1 MTRADPGISFRSM
14 TLEAAWALLA
24 APLAVPPPAAGTGAD
39 VREDNARDVIEAMGD
54 AVGLRA
60 RRVILDT
67 RWWKHAGAPLLAR
80 LAERRRRPREEGDAD
95 AARGWVALVPHPYDG
110 YRMRALDPA
119 TQAVIEWRVD
129 GALAARLAPH
139 AYTFHRRFPD
149 RPLMPRDL
157 LAFALV
163 HGRRDLALLVGCGLA
178 IALAG
183 LFSPMATGWLIDR
196 AIPSGRGDRVLAL
209 LAGVAL
215 AGVAL
220 VALDVLR
227 ALAVT
232 RFEARLGVALQAALV
247 DRVLGA
253 PARFL
258 RGFSSGDLALR
269 IGAVNTLQRT
279 LLGTS
284 LGAIVTLLFV
294 AANVVLMLHYSAP
307 LSAAA
312 FAVALLVAAVSAL
325 VGLLRLRL
333 GPRIEALDGAVAA
346 FTFELFAGIPK
357 LRAAGAGNRAFER
370 WYGKYDA
377 YREANSAAARLSN
390 WETVV
395 LGVLQPG
402 ATALVL
408 YLAWRLAGRVPLTTG
423 DFVAFHAAMFAMLGG
438 VQSLVTG
445 ALDFVNL
452 RPVWERARPILATL
466 PEDGPR
472 RGEPHV
478 PRGAIALRGVSF
490 AYGDGEPVLHG
501 VELDIAPGE
510 FVAIVGPSG
519 SGKSTLIRLL
529 LGFEEPVRGRVEYDG
544 RDLRSLDRRQLR
556 LAIGTVLQDGRLWE
570 GDLYTNIAGAA
581 NVTIGDAWHAA
592 RAAGLAADIEAMP
605 MGMYTRVGE
614 ALSTLSGGQRQRVLI
629 ARALAARPRILLLDE
644 ATSALDS
651 LSQAKVLES
660 LRALDATRI
669 VIAHRLETVRHADR
683 IVVLDGGRVVQEGT
697 FAELAARAG
706 PFAALLERQTA

>member
-1 MTRADPGISFRSM
+1 MIRADPGISFRSM
-14 TLEAAWALLA
+14 TLEAAWSLLA
-24 APLAVPPPAAGTGAD
+24 APLGVAPPAAGTGAG
-39 VREDNARDVIEAMGD
+39 VREENAREMIEAMGD
-54 AVGLRA
+54 AAGLRA

-67 RWWKHAGAPLLAR
+67 RWWKHAGAPMLAR
-80 LAERRRRPREEGDAD
+80 LAERRRRPREESVQD
-95 AARGWVALVPHPYDG
+95 AARGWVALIPHPYDG

-129 GALAARLAPH
+129 AALAARLAPH
-139 AYTFHRRFPD
+139 AYTFHRRFAD
-149 RPLMPRDL
+149 RPLRPRDL
-157 LAFALV
+157 VAFALV
-163 HGRRDLALLVGCGLA
+163 HGKRDLALLAGCGLA

-183 LFSPMATGWLIDR
+183 LVTPLATGWLIDR

-209 LAGVAL
+209 VAGVAL
-215 AGVAL
+215 AGVAI

-232 RFEARLGVALQAALV
+232 RFEARLGVSLQAALV
-247 DRVLGA
+247 DRVLAA

-269 IGAVNTLQRT
+269 IGAVNTLQRS

-284 LGAIVTLLFV
+284 LGSVVTLLFV
-294 AANVVLMLHYSAP
+294 AANIGLMLHYSPA

-312 FAVALLVAAVSAL
+312 FAVALLVAGVSAG
-325 VGLLRLRL
+325 VGMLRLRL
-333 GPRIEALDGAVAA
+333 GARIEALDGAVAA
-346 FTFELFAGIPK
+346 FTYELFAGVPK
-357 LRAAGAGNRAFER
+357 LRAAGAEPRAFER

-377 YREANSAAARLSN
+377 YRDANAGAARLSN
-390 WETVV
+390 WEAVA
-395 LGVLQPG
+395 LGVLQPA

-408 YLAWRLAGRVPLTTG
+408 YIAWRLSGRVALTTG
-423 DFVAFHAAMFAMLGG
+423 DFVAFHAAMFAMLAG
-438 VQSLVTG
+438 VQSLVAG
-445 ALDFVNL
+445 ALELVNL
-452 RPVWERARPILATL
+452 TPVWQRARPILETL

-472 RGEPHV
+472 RGESHAPQ
-478 PRGAIALRGVSF
+478 GAIALRGVSF
-490 AYGDGEPVLHG
+490 AYADGEPVLHG
-501 VELDIAPGE
+501 IDLDIAPGE
-510 FVAIVGPSG
+510 FIAIVGPSG

-529 LGFEEPVRGRVEYDG
+529 LGFEEPLRGRVEYDG
-544 RDLRSLDRRQLR
+544 HDLRTLDRRTVR
-556 LAIGTVLQDGRLWE
+556 LAIGTVLQEGRLWE

-581 NVTIGDAWHAA
+581 NVTIEQAWDAA
-592 RAAGLAADIEAMP
+592 RAAGLAEDIEAMP

-629 ARALAARPRILLLDE
+629 ARALAARPRIVLLDE
-644 ATSALDS
+644 ATSALDN
-651 LSQAKVLES
+651 LSQGKVLES

-669 VIAHRLETVRHADR
+669 VIAHRLETVRHAGR

-697 FAELAARAG
+697 FEELAARAG